1 MTRRASAEAAHCGG
15 FAVVAGR
22 STGVARGSDACR
34 SDHLRSPRRRLLG
47 PRSCE
52 RLPRRPGRLLLE
64 RRLAPDAGGPLVQ
77 QQLPPERRRGRGR
90 PSRRARRR
98 GRRADRRSVHVV
110 LRRVPVPAQ
119 RRARRAFGDGGWVET
134 DLGSFD
140 FAHAVGLQRDGGI
153 VVAGEGDCRY
163 AGCFLL
169 ARYRPDG
176 SLDPEFGEGGVVRTQ
191 FGLLHAARAFDVSI
205 APDGRI
211 VAAGFVQRAATG
223 RTARTSPWLAIYR
236 TAVSTGASRATAGR
250 PSTSATATTSRTR
263 SRISAA
269 GGSS

>member
-1 MTRRASAEAAHCGG
+1 MTRSASAEAAHCGG

-52 RLPRRPGRLLLE
+52 RLPRRPGRLLFE

-110 LRRVPVPAQ
+110 LRRVPV
-119 RRARRAFGDGGWVET
+119 RRFDVAYGLGVSGRSVVATGSTVVAAERAPSVAVARLRWSGGLAPGFGRRRTLPSPG
-134 DLGSFD
+134 
-140 FAHAVGLQRDGGI
+140 GGI
-153 VVAGEGDCRY
+153 GRAV
-163 AGCFLL
+163 LI
-169 ARYRPDG
+169 
-176 SLDPEFGEGGVVRTQ
+176 DP
-191 FGLLHAARAFDVSI
+191 S
-205 APDGRI
+205 GRI
-211 VAAGFVQRAATG
+211 LVGGRAYSDSSQDASDWTLLRYG
-223 RTARTSPWLAIYR
+223 RGGRLDRSL
-236 TAVSTGASRATAGR
+236 GATASWS
-250 PSTSATATTSRTR
+250 PTSGPA
-263 SRISAA
+263 
-269 GGSS
+269 